1 MLDFHDIAT
10 PIDEPSHLL
19 DRTTRADIVGWFS
32 GHPDIAPS
40 IGGPFDFTGAMRETT
55 VFMFGEHGG
64 LIFEWCGPG
73 VYEAHIMLTQPGRGK
88 WGIAAT
94 KEAVRKLGADLVWAR
109 IEPSN
114 KALARHAALSGF
126 ARVSLK
132 TLYVDDMPRAYHI
145 YEWRK

>member
-1 MLDFHDIAT
+1 MLDLHDIAK
-10 PIDEPSHLL
+10 PLDGQSDLL
-19 DRTTRADIVGWFS
+19 DCTRRADIVNWFS
-32 GHPDIAPS
+32 GHPDIAPH
-40 IGGPFDFTGAMRETT
+40 IGGPLDFTPAMRDTT

-64 LIFEWCGPG
+64 LIFEWCAPG
-73 VYEAHIMLTQPGRGK
+73 VYEAHIMLTRAGRGR

-109 IEPSN
+109 VDPGH

-126 ARVSLK
+126 ARLYRK
-132 TLYVDDMPRAYHI
+132 TLYVDGCPRVYDI